1 MVTIPRLCLGVTILP
16 SNGPSHSYLSVPTL
30 NAERAENLVGR
41 QPVKSGFANAFA
53 HDEFYF
59 AAGDFFVDFHCLNQ
73 ILWQNARRYFHRQS
87 GLSNQSNH
95 PVETRRIAEPLL
107 HR

>member
-1 MVTIPRLCLGVTILP
+1 MVTIPRLCLGVTSCPQTDPATAISLR
-16 SNGPSHSYLSVPTL
+16 TL

-41 QPVKSGFANAFA
+41 QPMKSGFANAFA

-59 AAGDFFVDFHCLNQ
+59 APGDFFVDFHCLNQ
-73 ILWQNARRYFHRQS
+73 ILWQNTRRYFHRQA
-87 GLSNQSNH
+87 GLSNQSSH